1 MKPWKIWSKIP
12 VNTLSDALRHLKFFL
27 GLTSQNFGLRRPRGP
42 TGPISCL
49 YFYSQ
54 FRKGHH
60 CGNKLFPVSVSVI
73 LEKLIQNSSKH
84 ALRCATTSQFF
95 FAADVAKIWPPAAS
109 RADQAHKLFLF
120 LFPVSQ
126 RTPLREQVVSCFCF
140 RNPPPAPMNH
150 VKCLR
155 AGPAEMPFRNCYTA
169 NIKHFHLTDSVR
181 WKWKTQPYWV
191 IKPVTSDLVRRM
203 DSEE

>member
-1 MKPWKIWSKIP
+1 MRYDIS
-12 VNTLSDALRHLKFFL
+12 NFFL

-155 AGPAEMPFRNCYTA
+155 AGPAEMPFQTWYTA
-169 NIKHFHLTDSVR
+169 STNIFRLTDFC
-181 WKWKTQPYWV
+181 QGE
-191 IKPVTSDLVRRM
+191 IKNTTVLSNKPS
-203 DSEE
+203 SA